1 MGYKHKYK
9 VNIAMM
15 YSKRGKMF
23 NVIKTIYCAEKKRG
37 VQKIVCSFKQDAITH
52 LEFDDPQI
60 QDQIIAANISEEEKE
75 EFFQWFTVTKE
86 EAQKEADRQSN
97 ESAIFWLETSSTKIT
112 DLLTESQADEIY
124 KHLKEIRLK
133 VRSLGFTEKR
143 QKKESES

>member
-1 MGYKHKYK
+1 
-9 VNIAMM
+9 
-15 YSKRGKMF
+15 
-23 NVIKTIYCAEKKRG
+23 
-37 VQKIVCSFKQDAITH
+37 
-52 LEFDDPQI
+52 I

-86 EAQKEADRQSN
+86 EAKKEADRQSN